1 MAITVRRASAL
12 KALLQALRGS
22 RRPGAPGMG
31 TRLAAF
37 PRMLRQGFSGGYP
50 ELDKRRVGVF
60 LLGLVYVIS
69 PVDVIPEL
77 VLPLLGFGDDV
88 VVAGLLV
95 GTFLSETDAFLEWE
109 KRRGRTVPG
118 ETV

>member
-31 TRLAAF
+31 ARLAAF
-37 PRMLRQGFSGGYP
+37 PRMLSQGFSGRYP
-50 ELDKRRVGVF
+50 ELDKRRVAVF
-60 LLGLVYVIS
+60 VIGLVYVIS
-69 PVDVIPEL
+69 PVDIVPEL
-77 VLPLLGFGDDV
+77 FVPLLGLGDDA
-88 VVAGLLV
+88 VVAAMLV
-95 GTFLSETDAFLEWE
+95 GTFLSETDTFLEWE